1 MRRERLAYCMMILAM
16 ALQWGTSYITSE
28 QHVCNYHH
36 YMKTYLEMLKDIF
49 PGLNIW
55 PNHHAALHLDTFL
68 CRYGPLHGW
77 WMFPFKRIIG
87 SLQQKNTNHKI
98 GETSLTPIICRLTC
112 EKGELEKTML
122 ISFCAV
128 ARVQTILQHPD
139 APSCI
144 WMANE
149 IVRQCHGAQENLNIS
164 KSPENWTQWKL
175 HSLGKQEI
183 IGPKLKKAF
192 SLIGIKV
199 DDQMT
204 INVFLCV
211 SKGWQMYT
219 NRALMWTDCY
229 VFWEKTEGSLVP
241 GIIKQIFTV
250 GNQQSCFVAI
260 HKKPTN
266 SWG

>member
-1 MRRERLAYCMMILAM
+1 
-16 ALQWGTSYITSE
+16 
-28 QHVCNYHH
+28 
-36 YMKTYLEMLKDIF
+36 
-49 PGLNIW
+49 
-55 PNHHAALHLDTFL
+55 
-68 CRYGPLHGW
+68 
-77 WMFPFKRIIG
+77 MFPFKRIIG

-112 EKGELEKTML
+112 KKGELEKTML

-144 WMANE
+144 QMANE

-164 KSPENWTQWKL
+164 ESLENRTQWKL
-175 HSLGKQEI
+175 HGLGKQEI

-199 DDQMT
+199 NDQMT

-211 SKGWQMYT
+211 SKG
-219 NRALMWTDCY
+219 
-229 VFWEKTEGSLVP
+229 
-241 GIIKQIFTV
+241 
-250 GNQQSCFVAI
+250 
-260 HKKPTN
+260 
-266 SWG
+266 